1 MTATACLRVS
11 LDANRTD
18 VPVEALGP
26 LVAKYANAFL
36 EVRWCWPRTAKALTD
51 YCYLLT
57 DPRTDS
63 LDTAELA
70 RLSDELE
77 LRLFGTAA
85 SDALTLL
92 LFEGSDEAMEA
103 FSALPEASVL
113 ELMSGGRDPPEG
125 GRLSR
130 IGPDGALTPVPPDDP
145 PRRISPAAEPPAPPR
160 EAVQGIYFAA
170 RELFIGDVLSC
181 TPQDS
186 DVHISVADGQSHL
199 PPDVVEFDNGCVLA
213 AMRFIAGN
221 RLRAPLYLPVSF
233 SKLMRPTMRSG
244 YVELLGAL
252 PPSARASL
260 AAAVY
265 DVPRV
270 MSYQALG
277 VVHDVLDQHV
287 AAIDLQISDP
297 GFEVLQLSTQAV
309 RSVTLALPE
318 ARPDVRLAALRRF
331 AGRADEFKRRRIWTG
346 VTNIRTRKE
355 RDLALGFCVPFITGP
370 AVCRL
375 QDDPLG
381 GTPWAYR
388 DLPARR
394 GPDPSARLP
403 EARPR
408 R

>member
-18 VPVEALGP
+18 VPAESLGP

-36 EVRWCWPRTAKALTD
+36 EVRWCWPRTSKALSE

-57 DPRTDS
+57 DPRTET

-92 LFEGSDEAMEA
+92 LFEGSEEAMEA
-103 FSALPEASVL
+103 FSALSEAGVL
-113 ELMSGGRDPPEG
+113 ELVTSGRNLPAG

-130 IGPDGALTPVPPDDP
+130 IGPDGTLTPVPPDDP
-145 PRRISPAAEPPAPPR
+145 PRRVPIAGDRPGPPQ
-160 EAVQGIYFAA
+160 EAVQGIYFAP
-170 RELFIGDVLSC
+170 RELFVGDVLSC
-181 TPQDS
+181 TPD
-186 DVHISVADGQSHL
+186 DAERHISLVDGPSHL
-199 PPDVVEFDNGCVLA
+199 PEDVVEFDNGCVLA
-213 AMRFIAGN
+213 ALRLLGEG

-233 SKLMRPTMRSG
+233 SKLMRPTMRAG
-244 YVELLGAL
+244 YMELLGAL

-270 MSYQALG
+270 MSYQAFG
-277 VVHDVLDQHV
+277 VVHGVLDGHV
-287 AAIDLQISDP
+287 SAIDLQTSDP
-297 GFEVLQLSTQAV
+297 GFEVLHLSTEAV
-309 RSVTLALPE
+309 RSVTLVLPE
-318 ARPDVRLAALRRF
+318 ARRDVRLAALRRF
-331 AGRADEFKRRRIWTG
+331 GARADEFRRRRIWTG

-355 RDLALGFCVPFITGP
+355 RDLALNLRVPFITGP
-370 AVCRL
+370 AICPL
-375 QDDPLG
+375 QTDPLG
-381 GTPWAYR
+381 GTPWACGN
-388 DLPARR
+388 LPA
-394 GPDPSARLP
+394 GPRP
-403 EARPR
+403 EPGATA
-408 R
+408 

>member
-18 VPVEALGP
+18 VPVESLGP
-26 LVAKYANAFL
+26 LVAKYSNAFL
-36 EVRWCWPRTAKALTD
+36 EVRWCWPRTSKALSE

-57 DPRTDS
+57 DPRTER

-103 FSALPEASVL
+103 FSALSEAGVL
-113 ELMSGGRDPPEG
+113 ELVSSGRNLPAG

-130 IGPDGALTPVPPDDP
+130 IGPGGALTPVPPDDP
-145 PRRISPAAEPPAPPR
+145 PRRIPAAAEPPVPPL

-170 RELFIGDVLSC
+170 RGLFVGDVLSC
-181 TPQDS
+181 TPGDAELH
-186 DVHISVADGQSHL
+186 VSVVDGQSHL
-199 PPDVVEFDNGCVLA
+199 PVDVVEFDNGCVLA
-213 AMRFIAGN
+213 ALRFIARN

-244 YVELLGAL
+244 YAELLRTL

-277 VVHDVLDQHV
+277 IVHETLDEHFS
-287 AAIDLQISDP
+287 AIDLQTSDP
-297 GFEVLQLSTQAV
+297 GFEVLQLSTEAV
-309 RSVTLALPE
+309 RSVTFVLPE
-318 ARPDVRLAALRRF
+318 ARLDVRLAALRRF
-331 AGRADEFKRRRIWTG
+331 GARADEFKRRRIWTG

-355 RDLALGFCVPFITGP
+355 RDLALSLRAPFITGP
-370 AVCRL
+370 AICRL
-375 QDDPLG
+375 RNEPLG
-381 GTPWAYR
+381 GTPWAYG
-388 DLPARR
+388 DLPARPEPER
-394 GPDPSARLP
+394 GA
-403 EARPR
+403 AA
-408 R
+408 